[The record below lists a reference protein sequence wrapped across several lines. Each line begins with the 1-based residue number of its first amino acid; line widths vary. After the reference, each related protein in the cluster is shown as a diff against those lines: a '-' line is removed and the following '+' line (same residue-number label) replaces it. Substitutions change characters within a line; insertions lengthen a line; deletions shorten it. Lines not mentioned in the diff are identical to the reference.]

1 MTVEAHVAWRLHAE
15 LGEGPVWFP
24 AEQVLWF
31 VDIKL
36 GRLHRYDPA
45 RHECETLT
53 VGGQPSFIVPG
64 EGGKLLVGSG
74 HCVRPLEG
82 DRLGP
87 ALFRLDQPD
96 HNRTNDAT
104 VDVSGRLWLGT
115 MDDREEIPTG
125 AVYCY
130 DRGNLTKTGWEAVA
144 TNGPAI
150 CGSGNWLYHVDS
162 GQRTIWRV
170 PFEGGVLAS
179 SGEVFVRLEE
189 DEGYPDGVVVDSE
202 NCLWVA
208 LWDGWGVRR
217 YGPDGTLLQHVDL
230 PCARATK
237 VAFGGADLRTAFVT
251 TARVGLSEAELA
263 AQPLA
268 GSLFTFDAPVPG
280 RALPEV
286 KLPGV

>member
-1 MTVEAHVAWRLHAE
+1 MTAEAHLACRLQAE
-15 LGEGPVWFP
+15 LGEGPVWLP

-31 VDIKL
+31 VDIKR

-45 RHECETLT
+45 RGECETLT
-53 VGGQPSFIVPG
+53 VGGQPSFIVPA

-74 HCVRPLEG
+74 DCVHPLEG
-82 DRLGP
+82 DKLGP
-87 ALFRLDQPD
+87 ALLRLDQPD

-104 VDVSGRLWLGT
+104 VDVFGRLWLGT

-130 DRGNLTKTGWEAVA
+130 DRGNLTRTGWEAVV

-150 CGSGNWLYHVDS
+150 CGSGKWLYHVDS

-170 PFEGGVLAS
+170 PFEGGVPAS
-179 SGEVFVRLEE
+179 SGEVFVRLNE

-208 LWDGWGVRR
+208 LWDGWGMRR
-217 YGPDGTLLQHVDL
+217 YGPDGTLLLHVDL
-230 PCARATK
+230 PCARVTK
-237 VAFGGADLRTAFVT
+237 VAFGGPDLRTAFVT
-251 TARVGLSEAELA
+251 TARAGLDEAALA

-268 GSLFTFDAPVPG
+268 GSLFSFDAPAPG

-286 KLPGV
+286 KLPSA